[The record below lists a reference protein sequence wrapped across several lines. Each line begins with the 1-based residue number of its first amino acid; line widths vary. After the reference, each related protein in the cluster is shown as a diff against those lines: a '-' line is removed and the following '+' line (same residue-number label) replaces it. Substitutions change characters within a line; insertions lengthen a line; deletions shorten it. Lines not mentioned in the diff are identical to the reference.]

1 MILRKLAIVALG
13 AAALTSCKEGGDSME
28 GAALTTNWDSLSY
41 SIGISVG
48 NGLKGQQLSDVSPK
62 VIAQGINDVLD
73 STALI
78 DDDEANAIIGAFM
91 DKKRN
96 EKSAKA
102 TSVSEGFLEENAKNP
117 DVVTTGS
124 GLQYIVIQEGTGD
137 KPSSTDKVKVHY
149 HGTLVN
155 GNVFDSSVDR
165 GEPVEFPVN
174 GVIPGW
180 VEGLQLMSV
189 GSKYKFFIPSELA
202 YGERGAGQ
210 MIGPGETLIFEVE
223 LLGITKGE

>member
-13 AAALTSCKEGGDSME
+13 AAALTSCNKGSDSME

-48 NGLKGQQLSDVSPK
+48 NGLKGQQLNDVSPK

-78 DDDEANAIIGAFM
+78 DVAEANAIIGAFM

-96 EKSAKA
+96 EKAEVAATVSA
-102 TSVSEGFLEENAKNP
+102 GFLGENAKNP
-117 DVVTTGS
+117 DVVVTGS

-137 KPSSTDKVKVHY
+137 KPSATDKVKVHY

-165 GEPVEFPVN
+165 GEPIEFPVN

>member
-1 MILRKLAIVALG
+1 MILRKLAIVAVG
-13 AAALTSCKEGGDSME
+13 AALFTSCNEGGDSME
-28 GAALTTNWDSLSY
+28 SVALTTGWDSLSY

-48 NGLKGQQLSDVSPK
+48 NGLKGQQLTEVSTK

-73 STALI
+73 STTLI
-78 DDDEANAIIGAFM
+78 NETDANAIIGTFM
-91 DKKRN
+91 DKKRS
-96 EKSAKA
+96 EKASAA
-102 TSVSEGFLEENAKNP
+102 ASVAAGFLEENAKNP
-117 DVVTTGS
+117 DVVITGS
-124 GLQYIVIQEGTGD
+124 GLQYIVMQEGSGD
-137 KPSSTDKVKVHY
+137 KPSATDKVKVHY

-165 GEPVEFPVN
+165 GEPIEFPVN

-189 GSKYKFFIPSELA
+189 GSKYKFFIPSDLA
-202 YGERGAGQ
+202 YGDRGAGQ

>member
-48 NGLKGQQLSDVSPK
+48 NGLKGQQLSDVSPE

-78 DDDEANAIIGAFM
+78 GDNEANAIIGAFM
-91 DKKRN
+91 DKQRN
-96 EKSAKA
+96 EKSAA
-102 TSVSEGFLEENAKNP
+102 AASVSEGFLEENAKNP
-117 DVVTTGS
+117 DVIITGS

-180 VEGLQLMSV
+180 VEGLQLMTI
-189 GSKYKFFIPSELA
+189 GSKYKFFIPSDLA

>member
-189 GSKYKFFIPSELA
+189 DLNTSFSFLQS
-202 YGERGAGQ
+202 
-210 MIGPGETLIFEVE
+210 
-223 LLGITKGE
+223 